1 MGYNVYTNDR
11 ERHIMQL
18 KMNNWTLFFAGF
30 LLGAWL
36 FWSNLFCD
44 LVHFFLDIPQDLGYN
59 IYIENEGLAFI
70 LETTGTSPH
79 YLERV
84 NTMKRI
90 ESNIVNLA
98 FVITNQPAKDTKG
111 RQMKTQGVELNQAI
125 VNGQSTGVSLRTMN
139 GATKSTAIKL
149 DEQSLRDLL
158 EAVNEVLAAGSN

>member
-1 MGYNVYTNDR
+1 
-11 ERHIMQL
+11 MQL

-59 IYIENEGLAFI
+59 IYILKIGKGSVFNLK
-70 LETTGTSPH
+70 TGTSPH

-158 EAVNEVLAAGSN
+158 EAVNEVLKAGSN